1 MLWTRGLPYKE
12 VQAGCDQCQKYCSNV
27 IQRPAT
33 RQLQPMG
40 RNSEKTDLSVYWI
53 ADLADLFKVGTY
65 VCRGIH
71 RSAVPG
77 SFMFVTMTKSRHCQ
91 QHKMTD
97 ELTQGDVIFT
107 MKRYPTDFASRWR
120 KILPGIIRQRR
131 SYGIHWKNIGKK
143 NVCHKFRHR
152 SSTSTSQKRW
162 FSVTYIWINVY
173 YCLLIRV
180 RHICNITQL
189 IHIC

>member
-1 MLWTRGLPYKE
+1 VTWGATKSGRGTALKGFLEGNRPGGVCAKRNTNHTMLWTRGLPYKE

-120 KILPGIIRQRR
+120 KIAISP
-131 SYGIHWKNIGKK
+131 
-143 NVCHKFRHR
+143 F
-152 SSTSTSQKRW
+152 
-162 FSVTYIWINVY
+162 
-173 YCLLIRV
+173 
-180 RHICNITQL
+180 
-189 IHIC
+189 